1 MVISERLRRIREAQ
15 NLSQGDIQERTGLFR
30 CYLSRLENGR
40 TVPSIETLEK
50 LARALDVP
58 LHQLFTDDELPAKKL
73 RVPKEQA
80 ATIWG
85 LDKKTTRQLR
95 LFAKQFARMDG
106 KQRWLILRAAAK
118 NQQRRPQLAAYWRFL
133 SKR

>member
-1 MVISERLRRIREAQ
+1 MVISERLKRLREAQ

-50 LARALDVP
+50 LARALEVP
-58 LHQLFTDDELPAKKL
+58 LHQLFTDDEAPVKKFH
-73 RVPKEQA
+73 VPKEQPA
-80 ATIWG
+80 SIWG

-118 NQQRRPQLAAYWRFL
+118 IN
-133 SKR
+133 KDGHI

>member
-1 MVISERLRRIREAQ
+1 MAAPFLPSRRWK
-15 NLSQGDIQERTGLFR
+15 NW
-30 CYLSRLENGR
+30 
-40 TVPSIETLEK
+40 
-50 LARALDVP
+50 RALDVP
-58 LHQLFTDDELPAKKL
+58 LHQLFTDHETPVKKL

-118 NQQRRPQLAAYWRFL
+118 INKDGRI
-133 SKR
+133 

>member
-1 MVISERLRRIREAQ
+1 MVISERLKRLREAQ

-58 LHQLFTDDELPAKKL
+58 LHQLFTEAPVKKL
-73 RVPKEQA
+73 RVPKQQPLS
-80 ATIWG
+80 IWG
-85 LDKKTTRQLR
+85 LDKKATRQLR

-118 NQQRRPQLAAYWRFL
+118 IN
-133 SKR
+133 KEGHV

>member
-1 MVISERLRRIREAQ
+1 MVISERLKRLREAQ

-58 LHQLFTDDELPAKKL
+58 LHQLFTEDDVPAKKL
-73 RVPKEQA
+73 RVSRQPLDS
-80 ATIWG
+80 IWG

-95 LFAKQFARMDG
+95 LFAKQFARMSG

-118 NQQRRPQLAAYWRFL
+118 INKNSRI
-133 SKR
+133 

>member
-1 MVISERLRRIREAQ
+1 MVISERLKRLREAQ

-30 CYLSRLENGR
+30 CYLSRVENGR

-58 LHQLFTDDELPAKKL
+58 LHQLFTDDEAPAKQL
-73 RVPKEQA
+73 RVPKQQA
-80 ATIWG
+80 DTIWG

-95 LFAKQFARMDG
+95 LFAKQFARMNG
-106 KQRWLILRAAAK
+106 NQRWLILRAAAK
-118 NQQRRPQLAAYWRFL
+118 INKD
-133 SKR
+133 SHK

>member
-1 MVISERLRRIREAQ
+1 MVISERLKRLREAR

-40 TVPSIETLEK
+40 TVPSIEPLEK
-50 LARALDVP
+50 IARALEVP
-58 LHQLFTDDELPAKKL
+58 LHQLFTEDEVPFKKL
-73 RVPKEQA
+73 RVPKAQPD
-80 ATIWG
+80 TIWG

-95 LFAKQFARMDG
+95 LLAKQFARMDG

-118 NQQRRPQLAAYWRFL
+118 INEEGQL
-133 SKR
+133 